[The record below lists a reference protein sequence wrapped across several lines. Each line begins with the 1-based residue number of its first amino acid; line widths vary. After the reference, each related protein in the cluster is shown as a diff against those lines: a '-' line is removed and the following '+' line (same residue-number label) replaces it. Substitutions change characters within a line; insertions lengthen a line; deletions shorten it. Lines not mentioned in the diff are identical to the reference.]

1 VNPDY
6 NINIS
11 ESICDG
17 ERIVVGGV
25 PYSIEGQYTIV
36 LSSVYGCDSTINLD
50 LTVNSLPQ
58 ADFSIIGSGILCQ
71 GDSITLQLNTE
82 QGNTIE
88 WYLNDTLIVGANG
101 NSIPVIYSGIYGVVV
116 TSPFGCITE
125 LDSFIVVNF
134 TPNSNLSS
142 VSDSTL
148 CDGDVILLSADPG
161 FSDYQWYN
169 DGVLIQGANG
179 DTYPV
184 TTTGNYSVLI
194 ENQAGCQQITREQ
207 NIRFD
212 PIPVAKIVA
221 DNDILCD
228 RDDTLLLSSEVTHAV
243 YQWYYNG
250 VLIQDA
256 DEQTLAVTQEGQYI
270 LVVSDSTCI
279 GVDTFNI
286 AFTVCSLPPTA
297 YDDCVEE
304 TTKNNELTIDVL
316 ANDTDPDQDQLIVA
330 AIIVEPKFG
339 TAYIDQVDQTIHYV
353 PNRNFCGRDTLVY
366 VMCDNRDGCD
376 TATVCIKV
384 NCVCEY
390 PQVITPNG
398 DGMNDNLFF
407 PCISQVDGARLLVWH
422 RWGLIV
428 YEDNNYKNDWGGTL
442 KGELLPAGTY
452 WYSIEFDDK
461 ESNEHIKE
469 VNYFM
474 IIN

>member
-1 VNPDY
+1 
-6 NINIS
+6 
-11 ESICDG
+11 
-17 ERIVVGGV
+17 
-25 PYSIEGQYTIV
+25 
-36 LSSVYGCDSTINLD
+36 
-50 LTVNSLPQ
+50 
-58 ADFSIIGSGILCQ
+58 
-71 GDSITLQLNTE
+71 
-82 QGNTIE
+82 
-88 WYLNDTLIVGANG
+88 
-101 NSIPVIYSGIYGVVV
+101 V

-134 TPNSNLSS
+134 TPNSSLSS

-148 CDGDVILLSADPG
+148 CDGDIVLLSADPG

-169 DGVLIQGANG
+169 DGVPIPGAN
-179 DTYPV
+179 TESLPV

-212 PIPVAKIVA
+212 PIPQARIDGA
-221 DNDILCD
+221 NEQLCD
-228 RDDTLLLSSEVTHAV
+228 NRPDTVLLSSGIQHAV
-243 YQWYYNG
+243 YQWYKDG
-250 VLIQDA
+250 VLLQDE
-256 DEQTLAVTQEGQYI
+256 DGPTLEVYTVGQYV

-279 GVDTFNI
+279 GSDTVNVTSFI
-286 AFTVCSLPPTA
+286 CSEPPTA
-297 YDDCVEE
+297 IDDCVEE
-304 TTKNNELTIDVL
+304 TTKNNELNIDVL
-316 ANDTDPDQDQLIVA
+316 ANDTDPDQDQLTIET
-330 AIIVEPKFG
+330 ILVEPKYG
-339 TAYIDQVDQTIHYV
+339 TAFIDQVDQTIRYI

-398 DGMNDNLFF
+398 DGFNDNLFF

-428 YEDNNYKNDWGGTL
+428 YEDSNYKNDWNGTL

-452 WYSIEFDDK
+452 WYSIEYVDPETD
-461 ESNEHIKE
+461 EPVKE